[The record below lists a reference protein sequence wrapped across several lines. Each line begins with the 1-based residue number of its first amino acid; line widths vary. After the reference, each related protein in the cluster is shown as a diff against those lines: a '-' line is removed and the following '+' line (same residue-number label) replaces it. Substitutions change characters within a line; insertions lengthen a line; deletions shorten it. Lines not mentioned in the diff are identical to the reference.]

1 MKASVPLIAPLLRS
15 DVQGAVLA
23 ALLLEPQREYTV
35 TELVA
40 AAESTPP
47 TVHREVERLVDS
59 GFALERRSGRN
70 RYISAN
76 VGHRLYR
83 PVKEIIEYA
92 YGPRVVVA
100 DALRDVGD
108 VDEAFIYGSWAAR
121 MTGESGMD
129 PQDIDVMVI
138 GRPDRGRLISA
149 SDAATARLGRDVN
162 IRAVSRERW
171 EALGD
176 AFLRNV
182 RERPLIKLDLDGPR

>member
-1 MKASVPLIAPLLRS
+1 ML
-15 DVQGAVLA
+15 G
-23 ALLLEPQREYTV
+23 PQREFTM

-40 AAESTPP
+40 AAASTPP
-47 TVHREVERLVDS
+47 TVHREVDRLVGS

-83 PVKEIIEYA
+83 PVQEIVEYA

-100 DALRDVGD
+100 DALREVDGI
-108 VDEAFIYGSWAAR
+108 DEAFIYGSWAAR
-121 MTGESGMD
+121 MTGEAGMD

-138 GRPDRGRLISA
+138 GRPNRGRLASA
-149 SDAATARLGRDVN
+149 ASAATARLDRDVN

-171 EALGD
+171 EARED
-176 AFLRNV
+176 AFLRNL
-182 RERPLIKLDLDGPR
+182 RE